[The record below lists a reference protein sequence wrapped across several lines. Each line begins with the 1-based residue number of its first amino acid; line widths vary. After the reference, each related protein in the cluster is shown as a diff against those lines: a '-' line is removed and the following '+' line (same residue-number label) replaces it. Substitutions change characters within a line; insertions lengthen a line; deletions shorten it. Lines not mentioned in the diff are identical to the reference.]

1 MIKETIIIL
10 YYLLI
15 MNLLSCLKITNNI
28 LYNYI
33 WILILININTLIFN
47 ISYNRNINNIIIF
60 FDMILS
66 ILIIKELNIINTIQ
80 IKNEN
85 KNKEQ
90 NKYNIYIIKF
100 LYYICLINIGIFMYN
115 IFIYNEKYTINTI

>member
-90 NKYNIYIIKF
+90 NKYNFYI
-100 LYYICLINIGIFMYN
+100 
-115 IFIYNEKYTINTI
+115 